1 MRLTIEA
8 GTDGGSV
15 CCFDPAALPPDF
27 DQRSE
32 EDPMAAIEQLASEGK
47 FWWRGD
53 GDGGYLI
60 AFYVGEEPPPEM
72 LAGAEESD
80 DIRRFHIPG
89 GKLVACGVEYAA
101 SDPFKGNGLTPK
113 GGLGRFTH
121 MGGVVEIPAGD
132 YGLKAWTCN
141 WPKDAFAKR
150 MTALFG
156 EEGWKRQKR
165 GVLLEKLIFLAF
177 LIGGLAVV
185 LATLIK
191 PARASLGITGLLACW
206 FLFIAFG
213 ASLPRLF
220 SLVKSPAY
228 AAQLKEVELQ
238 MPAFVIRLLPI
249 TS

>member
-1 MRLTIEA
+1 MRLAIEA

-32 EDPMAAIEQLASEGK
+32 EDPVAAIEQLAKEGR

-60 AFYVGEEPPPEM
+60 AFYVGEDPPPEI
-72 LAGAEESD
+72 LTEAEESD
-80 DIRRFHIPG
+80 DIPRFHVPG

-132 YGLKAWTCN
+132 YSLKAWICN
-141 WPKDAFAKR
+141 WPKDTFARR

-156 EEGWKRQKR
+156 KDGWKRHER
-165 GVLLEKLIFLAF
+165 GKLLEKLIFFAF
-177 LIGGLAVV
+177 LFVGLVV
-185 LATLIK
+185 VFATLIK
-191 PARASLGITGLLACW
+191 SARASLGITGLLVCW
-206 FLFIAFG
+206 FLFVAFG

-220 SLVKSPAY
+220 SWVKSPAC
-228 AAQLKEVELQ
+228 AAQLKEIELQ
-238 MPAFVIRLLPI
+238 MPAFVIRLIPL